1 MLRFANCLPFGLSCD
16 LGAGERRNLRGTLAS
31 AAHSPPDGPWRT
43 RGEVTPLGR
52 VASRSP
58 STVVP
63 T

>member
-31 AAHSPPDGPWRT
+31 AAHSPPPVEDA
-43 RGEVTPLGR
+43 RGGHPLGR